1 MEIDLFAV
9 TGKILYSNGTAMIC
23 KRHTLGK
30 YLVIEISDEFMVL
43 ADLQEL
49 DIFID
54 GLLAQ
59 NSLFIALRFEK
70 ISYIYSGALNILVKN
85 IKKLRCQKGDI
96 CLLEPNRDV
105 NDVIKI
111 ANLDSVIAIYNSEE
125 ELLKHQQCPDKV
137 A

>member
-1 MEIDLFAV
+1 
-9 TGKILYSNGTAMIC
+9 MIC
-23 KRHTLGK
+23 NKHKLGK
-30 YLVIEISDEFMVL
+30 YLVVQISDDFMVL

-54 GLLAQ
+54 GLITQ
-59 NSLFIALRFEK
+59 KNFFIALRFEQ
-70 ISYIYSGALNILVKN
+70 ISYIYSGALSILVKN
-85 IKKLRCQKGDI
+85 VKKIKNSKGDI

-111 ANLDSVIAIYNSEE
+111 ANLDSIIAIYNSEE
-125 ELLKHQQCPDKV
+125 ELLAHQQCPEKV

>member
-1 MEIDLFAV
+1 
-9 TGKILYSNGTAMIC
+9 MIC
-23 KRHTLGK
+23 KRYILGK
-30 YLVIEISDEFMVL
+30 YLVLEISDEFMVL

-54 GLLAQ
+54 GLISQ
-59 NSLFIALRFEK
+59 NNLFIALRFEQ

-85 IKKLRCQKGDI
+85 IKKIRLKKGDI

-125 ELLKHQQCPDKV
+125 ELLAHQQRPDKV